1 MAGNK
6 SKMPEFRDEI
16 ELQDTGQYGWQRF
29 RKPLPR
35 ARHLRVV
42 PKASGNRIDV
52 TPAMDGA
59 YIERWA
65 AEHCL
70 ACHVEIE
77 SYNAVTARAA
87 L

>member
-1 MAGNK
+1 MGGNGLGNRCPVHGICEWYRGPAG
-6 SKMPEFRDEI
+6 D
-16 ELQDTGQYGWQRF
+16 
-29 RKPLPR
+29 
-35 ARHLRVV
+35 
-42 PKASGNRIDV
+42 RIDV